1 MKAVQINKNGG
12 IEVLEYTD
20 VPVPEIKEGQV
31 LIKNNIIGLNY
42 IDTYFRSGL
51 YPPPAGFPLVLGR
64 EAAGTIVAVGSG
76 DIDSSL
82 KVGERAVYLGTAAY
96 AEYTAAPAFHTF
108 ALPSSIS
115 DETAAASL
123 LQGLTALTLI
133 RDAHAVQ
140 KGDWVLVHA
149 AAGGMGLWLCQL
161 LKALGARTIG
171 TASTPEKREIASKAG
186 AEVVLEYPETMGTEA
201 FVAKVKEL
209 TGGKGVPVVFDGV
222 GKTTFDVDLEVVALK
237 GSVISFGNASG
248 AVEPLKIARLS
259 PKNIRLMRPQLF
271 GFISTREEFEKY
283 TKELFEMVAGGIDV
297 SVYKTYKLSD
307 VAQAHQDI
315 EGRKSTGKLLLK
327 P

>member
-12 IEVLEYTD
+12 TEVLEYTD
-20 VPVPEIKEGQV
+20 VPVPEVKEGQV

-161 LKALGARTIG
+161 LKAVGAHTIG

-283 TKELFEMVAGGIDV
+283 TKELFEMVAVGIDV

>member
-1 MKAVQINKNGG
+1 MKAVQISRNGG
-12 IEVLEYTD
+12 TEVLEYTD
-20 VPVPEIKEGQV
+20 IPVPEVKEGQV

-51 YPPPAGFPLVLGR
+51 YPPPAGFPLTLGR
-64 EAAGTIVAVGSG
+64 EAAGTIVKVGSG
-76 DIDSSL
+76 SIDSSL

-161 LKALGARTIG
+161 LKAVGARTIG
-171 TASTPEKREIASKAG
+171 TASTPEKRAIASKAG
-186 AEVVLEYPETMGTEA
+186 AEVVLEYPETIGTEA

-259 PKNIRLMRPQLF
+259 PKNIRLMRPTLF

-315 EGRKSTGKLLLK
+315 EGRRSTGKLLLK